1 MKQNLTLLAAVA
13 LVALPAAF
21 AAPRTPRQLREAQ
34 VSEPFRWTPK
44 ARALGQEW
52 QGLSLPRQSTL
63 KSVVSATDTQ
73 LPTSENVAYLDMP
86 DGTTWFVTCDYEK
99 TQVGGSEYYA
109 DYDYTGIKAIIYDD
123 KYEPV
128 GYIESPIEKPEGFDK
143 CSDVQF
149 GACVTRKFFNTN
161 DAYEVMVM
169 LNFKPEGAY
178 GAVPFTYVF
187 SLKGAETP
195 AEKIATL
202 DGYYTQAVNNA
213 ADRFSEDF
221 FMTFFAGEEISDG
234 DSENGT
240 LPDWVYKFDI
250 YTKASWS
257 SPSATKLATIPVNM
271 FYASGDGD
279 NETLPVLINSR
290 GRTLYVAQ
298 SQYEKTFFEDPLD
311 ITNDKLSED
320 NKFLIK
326 LLKKGDY
333 DTELTEVGTTEI
345 PCEAA
350 EEGFSMRTYCIGAL
364 SGGDDISF
372 DFGDDDEY
380 PAYVVSVANSN
391 FNQDDRLG
399 YFDVISFDGAK
410 LKTFGRGYAGYMRLS
425 PVAGEPEQYCFLM
438 PTGPGDLDLEYCMF
452 DYPSME
458 QVAAIPVT
466 VEYQGMRM
474 ALSLALD
481 RVHDGDGYGYAVAT
495 TQGVS
500 DDSGNMSHLVAW
512 FDEDGHMLKI
522 DSLVAGK
529 NVNLISPYIVANG
542 LGRYLFNT
550 DEARE
555 YMILVQRRQSA
566 AEGVAHT
573 ELMVVNDAGET
584 LMQIPFAAEDSQISV
599 ALVNESSNPAIWIS
613 YKSFAEQ
620 NLHSEF
626 VSLPLNKFEGN
637 GTQADPY
644 LLRTRGDV
652 EQIKFNLNKHFRLA
666 NDIDYGYDEFESV
679 PGLFTGSI
687 DGAGHTL
694 KNFVLDGK
702 PMFSMMG
709 SVGAV
714 EPTFIKD
721 LNLRNVSVADAPAL
735 LVSTAYASLLE
746 NIHVVNAIVTGEN
759 VTDFGTLV
767 NNAAM
772 GTEIR
777 LCGVRADIML
787 PETSD
792 VGGLASTLGN
802 ESGITASSYMGDMQ
816 AQSVA
821 AGLVANAMSSS
832 VITDCHVMASIGARH
847 TVGGVVAVSSR
858 GEVARCLVE
867 GALTATEP
875 RAVWSEY
882 AGGTVPM
889 IIVGGVAGQ
898 LDTAPVEYDQNGQP
912 IEPDPNLPPV
922 IHDCVVALDVI
933 DIPTDE
939 PALKATAH
947 RIVGRS
953 CVNNDPAIIG
963 EEYDET
969 LGDWVITWGD
979 PAKAEDKLAG
989 NYAVSSLAVIDGDVP
1004 DNTSSTEGA
1013 GVADD
1018 ALDRAFFEERG
1029 FRFAGMNA
1037 AEPWL
1042 IVEDALPVLYFEPV
1056 MSQYMEFFP
1065 GTVEAKVGET
1075 AAAALY
1081 MEEIDVESLTFE
1093 SSDET
1098 RCMATPVGFNDDGD
1112 LTVGIRCT
1120 EIGDYTVTAT
1130 NGNVSAVLLVRAT
1143 SGIEGVTVSEGM
1155 RYDGMSVAADGE
1167 ITVYSMAGTAVAS
1180 GTGAV
1185 DVSRLVKG
1193 VYVAVAVAPD
1203 GNRMTLKFNLK

>member
-1 MKQNLTLLAAVA
+1 M
-13 LVALPAAF
+13 
-21 AAPRTPRQLREAQ
+21 
-34 VSEPFRWTPK
+34 
-44 ARALGQEW
+44 
-52 QGLSLPRQSTL
+52 
-63 KSVVSATDTQ
+63 VSATDTQ

-109 DYDYTGIKAIIYDD
+109 DYDYTGIKATIYDD

-149 GACVTRKFFNTN
+149 GPCVTRKFFNTN

-221 FMTFFAGEEISDG
+221 FMTFFAGEEIPDG

-333 DTELTEVGTTEI
+333 DAELTEVGTTEI

-452 DYPSME
+452 DYPTME

-466 VEYQGMRM
+466 VEYHGMRM

-626 VSLPLNKFEGN
+626 ISLPLNKFEGA
-637 GTQADPY
+637 GTVADPY
-644 LLRTRGDV
+644 LLRTRGDL
-652 EQIKFNLNKHFRLA
+652 EQIKFNLNKHYRLA
-666 NDIDYGYDEFESV
+666 NDIDYAGDAFEPV
-679 PGLFTGSI
+679 GGLFTGSI
-687 DGAGHTL
+687 DGGGHMIRNFTL
-694 KNFVLDGK
+694 TGA
-702 PMFSMMG
+702 PMFSMVG
-709 SVGAV
+709 SLGS
-714 EPTFIKD
+714 TQKSFIKD
-721 LNLRNVSVADAPAL
+721 LTLRGVRASGAEAL
-735 LVSTAYASLLE
+735 LAGRTSSAS
-746 NIHVVNAIVTGEN
+746 IEN
-759 VTDFGTLV
+759 VRIVDAVAEGSGLYDFGMLV
-767 NNAAM
+767 NNAAT
-772 GTEIR
+772 GTQITA
-777 LCGVRADIML
+777 CAVRGDITL
-787 PETSD
+787 PETMD
-792 VGGLASTLGN
+792 VGGIVSTLGN
-802 ESGITASSYMGDMQ
+802 DSKIKASSFAGTIVGKQ
-816 AQSVA
+816 GVGGIA
-821 AGLVANAMSSS
+821 AVNWASSS
-832 VITDCHVMASIGARH
+832 ITDCHVTATFEAGCTI
-847 TVGGVVAVSSR
+847 GGVVAYSQR
-858 GEVARCLVE
+858 GEVKRCLVE
-867 GALTATEP
+867 GSITATEP
-875 RAVWSEY
+875 TTEWSEY
-882 AGGTVPM
+882 EDRQVPM
-889 IIVGGVAGQ
+889 TNVGGIAGV
-898 LDTAPVEYDQNGQP
+898 LDVAPVEYDQNGNP

-922 IHDCVVALDVI
+922 ISDCVVALDGI
-933 DIPTDE
+933 SIPAD
-939 PALKATAH
+939 PALKASAH
-947 RIVGRS
+947 RIVGRT
-953 CVNNDPAIIG
+953 CLNDGPKALDQY
-963 EEYDET
+963 YDET
-969 LGDWVITWGD
+969 IGDWVTIWGD
-979 PAKAEDKLAG
+979 APEVEEKLAD
-989 NYAVSSLAVIDGDVP
+989 NYAVSDLAVIDP
-1004 DNTSSTEGA
+1004 E
-1013 GVADD
+1013 VADD
-1018 ALDRAFFEERG
+1018 AASTEGKSIAFDELDRDFFEARG
-1029 FRFAGMNA
+1029 FVFMGYDAD
-1037 AEPWL
+1037 EPWL
-1042 IVEDALPVLYFEPV
+1042 MGAAALPVLWFEPAV
-1056 MSQYMEFFP
+1056 GQFMEFVP
-1065 GTVEAKVGET
+1065 GEVSAKVDEP
-1075 AAAALY
+1075 AVVALRL
-1081 MEEIDVESLTFE
+1081 EDVDFESLTIS

-1098 RCMATPVGFNDDGD
+1098 KCMANPVEVADNGD
-1112 LTVGIRCT
+1112 IMVEIRCSAV
-1120 EIGDYTVTAT
+1120 GDYTVTAT
-1130 NGNVSAVLLVRAT
+1130 NGNVSAVLLVKAT
-1143 SGIEGVTVSEGM
+1143 SGIDGVQAAGDMS
-1155 RYDGMSVAADGE
+1155 YDGMTVTADGCD
-1167 ITVYSMAGTAVAS
+1167 ITLWSMTGTAVAT
-1180 GTGAV
+1180 GKGAV
-1185 DVSRLVKG
+1185 DVTTLAGG
-1193 VYVAVAVAPD
+1193 VYVAVATTAD
-1203 GNRMTLKFNLK
+1203 GRRMTLKINVR